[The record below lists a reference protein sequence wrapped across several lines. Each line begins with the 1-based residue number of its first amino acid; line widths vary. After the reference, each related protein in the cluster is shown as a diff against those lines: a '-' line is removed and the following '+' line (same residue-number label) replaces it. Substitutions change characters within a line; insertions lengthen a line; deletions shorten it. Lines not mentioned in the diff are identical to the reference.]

1 MNPRGL
7 WIGTVVLCLF
17 GGHGSAHAAPPS
29 MDGWQM
35 KRLFEPTPAQRAS
48 EAEGRVMIY
57 DGMTDKTVNAALE
70 TEFERIDAMMFTRV
84 LVTDGAGEARRNEA
98 SGEVQYEDDGC
109 Q

>member
-7 WIGTVVLCLF
+7 SIGIVALCLF

-29 MDGWQM
+29 IDSWQM
-35 KRLFEPTPAQRAS
+35 KRLFKPTPAQRAS
-48 EAEGRVMIY
+48 EAKGRVMIY
-57 DGMTDKTVNAALE
+57 DGTTDMTVHAAME

-84 LVTDGAGEARRNEA
+84 VVTDDAGEARRSEA